1 MRLVR
6 RFVVLCGC
14 LVMAG
19 CASHPVHIEKPLVV
33 PEVYG
38 VEHLEGQSSPVRPIW
53 VDQIGEFRREHAQRP
68 PRFQY
73 FVGVATPQATY
84 ADGRKV
90 AKDAA
95 LSEAAEGVKT
105 TVRSLFKS
113 TLSEADQ
120 ESYGLAG
127 ASLRQEIVETI
138 STSAKRVLVGAVV
151 DGYYWR
157 KYWIQD
163 DKDSPRRETW
173 HVYALVS
180 IPEALYKKDVYLALQ
195 KQEEAVAGDPLAK
208 EKIQAIEKVWAAK
221 NPVAA
226 GVGNTPQIF
235 WVPGNPT
242 PGPSPV
248 PGGYPGI
255 APAYGGAQPGG
266 RAPARRAH
274 LPRRR
279 RYRPGF
285 N

>member
-1 MRLVR
+1 MWSVR
-6 RFVVLCGC
+6 DLILAGGC
-14 LVMAG
+14 LILAG
-19 CASHPVHIEKPLVV
+19 CASHPVPIEKPLSV

-53 VDQIGEFRREHAQRP
+53 VDQIGEFRREHTQGP
-68 PRFQY
+68 TGFQY

-113 TLSEADQ
+113 TLSESDQ
-120 ESYGLAG
+120 ESYGLSG
-127 ASLRQEIVETI
+127 ESLSQEIVETI
-138 STSAKRVLVGAVV
+138 NTSAKRVLVGAVV

-163 DKDSPRRETW
+163 AKDAPRRETW

-195 KQEEAVAGDPLAK
+195 KQEDAVAGDPLAK

-221 NPVAA
+221 NPVATGA
-226 GVGNTPQIF
+226 GNTSQIF
-235 WVPGNPT
+235 WVPGSLT
-242 PGPSPV
+242 PGAPPV
-248 PGGYPGI
+248 PGVYPGI
-255 APAYGGAQPGG
+255 GPAYGGVQPGG
-266 RAPARRAH
+266 RALVRGVHPHRKRF
-274 LPRRR
+274 
-279 RYRPGF
+279 YRP
-285 N
+285 